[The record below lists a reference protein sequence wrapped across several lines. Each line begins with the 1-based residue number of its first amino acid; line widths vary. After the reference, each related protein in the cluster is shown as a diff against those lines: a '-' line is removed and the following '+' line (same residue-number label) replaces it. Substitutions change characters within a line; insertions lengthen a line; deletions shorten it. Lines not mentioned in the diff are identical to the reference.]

1 MNIIFTGIQGSG
13 KGTHAKKL
21 STLLKLSHI
30 SFGDVIKKYLIE
42 EKSIDKKQVILEKEI
57 KKTSSNID
65 LNLKEIKK

>member
-1 MNIIFTGIQGSG
+1 MHHTLNIQ
-13 KGTHAKKL
+13 
-21 STLLKLSHI
+21 
-30 SFGDVIKKYLIE
+30 KYLIE